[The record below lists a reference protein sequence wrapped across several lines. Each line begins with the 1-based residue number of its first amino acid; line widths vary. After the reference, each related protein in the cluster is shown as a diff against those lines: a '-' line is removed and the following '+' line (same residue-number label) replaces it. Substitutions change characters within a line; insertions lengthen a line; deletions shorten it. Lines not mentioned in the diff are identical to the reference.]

1 MIFYN
6 FWHTVSRMIGI
17 QHFTLPIHVRLTAA
31 TLSKAGHLTFV
42 ECMVLWNIY
51 ISRIP
56 PDSLASL
63 ATRVNW
69 RVYINDV
76 IGDLTPIVGNIK
88 CEVLSISNVYLSS
101 EVIQCLVTAMRNN
114 VEEVELGWDGDVNIN
129 MELITQGYAG
139 WCRVVRCHYDTGR
152 RYGLHLETWADRMG
166 WEVDKWGSGNIWIYR
181 E

>member
-1 MIFYN
+1 M
-6 FWHTVSRMIGI
+6 
-17 QHFTLPIHVRLTAA
+17 
-31 TLSKAGHLTFV
+31 
-42 ECMVLWNIY
+42 LWNIY

-101 EVIQCLVTAMRNN
+101 EVIQCLVTAMRNK
-114 VEEVELGWDGDVNIN
+114 
-129 MELITQGYAG
+129 
-139 WCRVVRCHYDTGR
+139 VVGVVIGVMY
-152 RYGLHLETWADRMG
+152 L
-166 WEVDKWGSGNIWIYR
+166 
-181 E
+181 

>member
-1 MIFYN
+1 
-6 FWHTVSRMIGI
+6 
-17 QHFTLPIHVRLTAA
+17 
-31 TLSKAGHLTFV
+31 
-42 ECMVLWNIY
+42 MVLWNIY

-101 EVIQCLVTAMRNN
+101 EVIQCLVTAMRNK
-114 VEEVELGWDGDVNIN
+114 VVGVVLGDWGDVLMNI
-129 MELITQGYAG
+129 ELLTQGYNG
-139 WCRVVRCHYDTGR
+139 RGRCRYVMCHGETGR
-152 RYGLHLETWADRMG
+152 RYGPHLETWAARTG
-166 WEVDKWGSGNIWIYR
+166 WKVDKSLGGWTIVITRTPYR
-181 E
+181 LFRFVNTSEV

>member
-1 MIFYN
+1 MVQWYGPNISDTLADSCLISLLIFYN

-69 RVYINDV
+69 RVDINNV

-101 EVIQCLVTAMRNN
+101 EVIPCLVTAMRNN
-114 VEEVELGWDGDVNIN
+114 VVG
-129 MELITQGYAG
+129 
-139 WCRVVRCHYDTGR
+139 VVVWVMY
-152 RYGLHLETWADRMG
+152 L
-166 WEVDKWGSGNIWIYR
+166 
-181 E
+181 